1 MNVPKFLLSSNSGL
15 TETLFVVHT
24 EYPRFILNIINDE
37 IFWLEEFDENEIKE
51 EELEK
56 LLSDS
61 AWKYE
66 KDRVENLAEPKHSV
80 TPRTHQKK

>member
-37 IFWLEEFDENEIKE
+37 IFWLEEFDENDIKEIKNQTQILINQALDFYDNE
-51 EELEK
+51 IGK
-56 LLSDS
+56 LS
-61 AWKYE
+61 
-66 KDRVENLAEPKHSV
+66 
-80 TPRTHQKK
+80 